1 MSGDDSGRT
10 VSVIIPARNAEGYIL
25 DALRSV
31 RAQEYAPLEIL
42 LVDDGSTDGTA
53 ALVEREMP
61 EVKIVRQANTGV
73 AGARNTG
80 LKHAAGDF
88 ICFLDADDGWFPGKL
103 AAQLSYLEQHPD
115 VGAVSHA
122 WLDWRP
128 DPHGNYPPLA
138 WQAPAAP
145 PRADPAQSG
154 WIYPRLLLEPVV
166 QTSTMMM
173 RREIVEM
180 TGFFRTDLTTG
191 EDYDYWLRLS
201 RLSRIDKLSAPYS
214 FYRRGSPES
223 LTGRILPVNHGY
235 EVIRAAIGRWGLA
248 APDGAALPRK
258 LIEHRLG
265 ELAFDFAYGH
275 FHRGSA
281 KLARQA
287 SWLAFRH
294 DPRRWRA
301 LAYILLSLFRV
312 GGRKTGGAES

>member
-1 MSGDDSGRT
+1 MK
-10 VSVIIPARNAEGYIL
+10 VSVIVPACNAERYVL
-25 DALRSV
+25 DALRSAL
-31 RAQEYAPLEIL
+31 AQNHEPLEII

-61 EVKIVRQANTGV
+61 EVEIIRQANAGV
-73 AGARNTG
+73 AAARNTG
-80 LKHAAGDF
+80 LRRATGDF
-88 ICFLDADDGWFPGKL
+88 ICLLDADDGWFPGKL
-103 AAQLSYLEQHPD
+103 AAQLSYLEQHAD

-128 DPHGNYPPLA
+128 DPDGNYPPLA
-138 WQAPAAP
+138 RPAPAAP

-173 RREIVEM
+173 RREIMEM

-214 FYRRGSPES
+214 FYRRGSAAS

-235 EVIRAAIGRWGLA
+235 EVIKAAIGRWGLA
-248 APDGAALPRK
+248 APDGSTLPRK

-265 ELAFDFAYGH
+265 ELAFDFAYAH
-275 FHRGSA
+275 FHRGSS

-301 LAYILLSLFRV
+301 LVYFLASL
-312 GGRKTGGAES
+312 G